1 MITLVAA
8 CSKNRVIGKDNKLP
22 WHLPEDL
29 KHFKS
34 LTLDRVIL
42 MGRKTFESI
51 GSKPLPKRTNVV
63 LTRDKNFKSD
73 NILVYNNIDE
83 VLPIFRDIVVV
94 GGAEIYKKFLNFAD
108 EIQLT
113 LIDKEFEGDTYFPE
127 IDENIFE
134 EKKRDSFNNGEFD
147 YHFITYKRK

>member
-63 LTRDKNFKSD
+63 LTRDKDFKSD

-83 VLPIFRDIVVV
+83 VLPIFRDIVAV

>member
-1 MITLVAA
+1 M
-8 CSKNRVIGKDNKLP
+8 
-22 WHLPEDL
+22 
-29 KHFKS
+29 
-34 LTLDRVIL
+34 
-42 MGRKTFESI
+42 
-51 GSKPLPKRTNVV
+51 
-63 LTRDKNFKSD
+63 
-73 NILVYNNIDE
+73 
-83 VLPIFRDIVVV
+83 VV